1 MRKLLLSLACAAV
14 ATAASAQAVEAQAQ
28 LDKSLKLNESLTK
41 TCIFDAPSA
50 TTSKKKAAADGVYFQ
65 TQGTGWVWSERPL
78 YSYNRP
84 YHVVPALTELVWKN
98 MSTNKT
104 GDWFIL
110 NEGSG
115 NEIDL
120 SKNVDENGDLHL
132 MYSGGE
138 GGYYAPSY
146 RVGDV
151 TYIPTKGTN
160 TYRNEVS
167 DLSLMLMFPGN
178 LEGAKFYGGG
188 SLDTGN
194 LFGAGNYVS
203 EKSDLTSCG
212 TGMIIAKPA
221 SPLYVEHLEA
231 WGCLGKKVVLAEGAD
246 PLNGKTIQAVVFN
259 LEDENAEPVILTC
272 TPEECKWDRSTYY
285 ILNFTQKVLDE
296 ASGEMVVTP
305 FVIDYAAEVDLLGFD
320 QEGVVVGIMG
330 PSIPAEWQG
339 QLSEAGDP
347 CNAAYC
353 IFKDNLN
360 EGMLRYVY
368 FYGED
373 TAPAISFNA
382 VFDKIDVWEDDET
395 EEGEAIKINGIQVSE
410 DGTQSTNCY
419 YGGNKGAFVQTA
431 LDWFATD
438 ADGNLTGEE
447 KYWSDDMYDYEW
459 IQSLT
464 AEYNEDLDMYEV
476 SATCDAL
483 PEGAKRYAKIHVV
496 GRGAESSDIYVLQG
510 MTIDEAM
517 AEEAANGINNATATV
532 KAQANGTF
540 NLAGQRVNK
549 EFKGVAIQNGKK
561 VIKK

>member
-14 ATAASAQAVEAQAQ
+14 ATAASAQTIEAQAQ
-28 LDKSLKLNESLTK
+28 LDKSLTLHESYTK
-41 TCIFDAPSA
+41 AGPLVSTSSSAA
-50 TTSKKKAAADGVYFQ
+50 TTKKKAAADGVYFQ
-65 TQGTGWVWSERPL
+65 TQGMGWVWSERPL

-84 YHVVPALTELVWKN
+84 YQVVPALTELVWKN

-110 NEGSG
+110 NEGNG

-151 TYIPTKGTN
+151 TYIPSKAGS

-167 DLSLMLMFPGN
+167 DLSLMVMFPGN
-178 LEGAKFYGGG
+178 LDGAKYYGGG
-188 SLDTGN
+188 VFDNGN
-194 LFGAGNYVS
+194 LYGAGTYQG
-203 EKSDLTSCG
+203 LTSVG
-212 TGMIIAKPA
+212 VYMRLPKPA
-221 SPLYVEHLEA
+221 SPLYVENLSV
-231 WGCLGKKVVLAEGAD
+231 WGCLGKNISIEEGAD
-246 PLNGKTIQAVVFN
+246 PLAGQTLVAAIYNV
-259 LEDENAEPVILTC
+259 EDEEAEPVYLTC
-272 TPEECKWDRSTYY
+272 TAEECKWDRATYY
-285 ILNFTQKVLDE
+285 ILHFTQKVLDE
-296 ASGEMVVTP
+296 ASGEMVETP
-305 FVIDYAAEVDLLGFD
+305 FVIDYEAEVDLLGFD

-330 PSIPAEWQG
+330 PEVPAEFV
-339 QLSEAGDP
+339 STFIVD
-347 CNAAYC
+347 
-353 IFKDNLN
+353 
-360 EGMLRYVY
+360 
-368 FYGED
+368 GED
-373 TAPAISFNA
+373 ELYYQGNMIFTDGEKDYSMAYNGCTSVAVAFNA

-410 DGTQSTNCY
+410 DGTESSNCY
-419 YGGNKGAFVQTA
+419 YGLNKGAFVQTA

-438 ADGNLTGEE
+438 ADGNPTGEE

-483 PEGAKRYAKIHVV
+483 PAGAKRYAKIHVV

-510 MTIDEAM
+510 MTIYEAM
-517 AEEAANGINNATATV
+517 AEEEAAGINNATATV

-561 VIKK
+561 VVKK

>member
-14 ATAASAQAVEAQAQ
+14 ATAASAQTVETQAQ

-110 NEGSG
+110 NENSG

-138 GGYYAPSY
+138 GGYFAPSY

-167 DLSLMLMFPGN
+167 DLSLMVMFPGN
-178 LEGAKFYGGG
+178 LDGVKYYGGG
-188 SLDTGN
+188 IFDNGN
-194 LFGAGNYVS
+194 LYGAGTY
-203 EKSDLTSCG
+203 KGLTSMG
-212 TGMIIAKPA
+212 VYMRLPKPA
-221 SPLYVEHLEA
+221 SPLYVENLSV
-231 WGCLGKKVVLAEGAD
+231 WGCLGKNISIEEGAN
-246 PLNGKTIQAVVFN
+246 PLGGQTLVAAIYNV
-259 LEDENAEPVILTC
+259 EDEEAEPVYLTC
-272 TPEECKWDRSTYY
+272 TPEECKWDRATYY
-285 ILNFTQKVLDE
+285 ILHFTQKVLDE
-296 ASGEMVVTP
+296 ASGEMVETP
-305 FVIDYAAEVDLLGFD
+305 FVIDYEAEVDLLGFD

-330 PSIPAEWQG
+330 PEVPAEFVSTFDVDGEEEMYYQG
-339 QLSEAGDP
+339 NMIFTDGEKNYSM
-347 CNAAYC
+347 AYNGC
-353 IFKDNLN
+353 TS
-360 EGMLRYVY
+360 V
-368 FYGED
+368 
-373 TAPAISFNA
+373 AVSFNA

-395 EEGEAIKINGIQVSE
+395 EEGEAIKINGIQVSD
-410 DGTQSTNCY
+410 DGTESSNCY
-419 YGGNKGAFVQTA
+419 YGLNKGAFVQTA

-510 MTIDEAM
+510 MTIYEAM
-517 AEEAANGINNATATV
+517 AEEEAAGINNATATV